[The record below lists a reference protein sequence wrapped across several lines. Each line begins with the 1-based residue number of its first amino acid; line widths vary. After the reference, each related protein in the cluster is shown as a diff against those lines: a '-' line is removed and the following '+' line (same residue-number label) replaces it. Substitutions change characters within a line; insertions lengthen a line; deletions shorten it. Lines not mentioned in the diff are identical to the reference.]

1 MASGGR
7 TNNRWKPAYESVV
20 IGDRADAV
28 PSYDTYHERRPAGRL
43 NVGEI
48 DRHDTGIVCR
58 ESVCKNRETTEGISW
73 FRPLCSLG
81 MATPT
86 MGLEAISLWIGTIG
100 MALGTVYFLAK
111 GWSVDDPREQEYY
124 IVTIFIPAIAA
135 VSYFA
140 MATGYG
146 LIEVDVTGLGTLDIY
161 WARYADWLFTTPL
174 LLLDLGLLAGADR
187 NTIYTLIGLD
197 VFMIGTGLVGALATE
212 GQLFRIV
219 WWAIST
225 GALLVL
231 LYFLLGKLSEQAGRR
246 SSEVG
251 ALFSQL
257 RNLTLVLWLIYPLIW
272 ILGTE
277 GGLAFV
283 PLGVETAAFMVLDLA
298 AKVGFGFLL
307 LRSRE
312 VLELSGATPS
322 AAATD

>member
-1 MASGGR
+1 
-7 TNNRWKPAYESVV
+7 
-20 IGDRADAV
+20 
-28 PSYDTYHERRPAGRL
+28 
-43 NVGEI
+43 
-48 DRHDTGIVCR
+48 
-58 ESVCKNRETTEGISW
+58 
-73 FRPLCSLG
+73 

-225 GALLVL
+225 GALIAL
-231 LYFLLGKLSEQAGRR
+231 LYFLLGEMTEQAAKQPGD
-246 SSEVG
+246 VG
-251 ALFSQL
+251 ALFGRL
-257 RNLTLVLWLIYPLIW
+257 RNLTALLWAIYPVVW
-272 ILGTE
+272 VLGTE
-277 GGLAFV
+277 SGLAII

-307 LRSRE
+307 LRSRS
-312 VLELSGATPS
+312 VLS
-322 AAATD
+322 AASSRGAAAVADD

>member
-1 MASGGR
+1 
-7 TNNRWKPAYESVV
+7 
-20 IGDRADAV
+20 
-28 PSYDTYHERRPAGRL
+28 
-43 NVGEI
+43 
-48 DRHDTGIVCR
+48 
-58 ESVCKNRETTEGISW
+58 
-73 FRPLCSLG
+73 

-225 GALLVL
+225 GALIAL
-231 LYFLLGKLSEQAGRR
+231 LYFLLGEMTEQAAKQPGD
-246 SSEVG
+246 VG
-251 ALFSQL
+251 ALFGRL
-257 RNLTLVLWLIYPLIW
+257 RNLTALLWAIYPVVW
-272 ILGTE
+272 VLGTE
-277 GGLAFV
+277 SGLAII

-307 LRSRE
+307 LRSRS
-312 VLELSGATPS
+312 VLSAASSAGAT
-322 AAATD
+322 AVADD

>member
-1 MASGGR
+1 
-7 TNNRWKPAYESVV
+7 
-20 IGDRADAV
+20 
-28 PSYDTYHERRPAGRL
+28 
-43 NVGEI
+43 
-48 DRHDTGIVCR
+48 
-58 ESVCKNRETTEGISW
+58 
-73 FRPLCSLG
+73 
-81 MATPT
+81 
-86 MGLEAISLWIGTIG
+86 MGLEAISLWIGTVG

-225 GALLVL
+225 GALIAL
-231 LYFLLGKLSEQAGRR
+231 LYFLLGEMTEQAAKQPGD
-246 SSEVG
+246 VG
-251 ALFSQL
+251 ALFGRL
-257 RNLTLVLWLIYPLIW
+257 RNLTALLWAIYPVVW
-272 ILGTE
+272 VLGTE
-277 GGLAFV
+277 SGLAII
-283 PLGVETAAFMVLDLA
+283 PLPVETAAFMVLDLA

-307 LRSRE
+307 LRSRS
-312 VLELSGATPS
+312 VLS
-322 AAATD
+322 AASSHGTAAVADD

>member
-1 MASGGR
+1 
-7 TNNRWKPAYESVV
+7 
-20 IGDRADAV
+20 
-28 PSYDTYHERRPAGRL
+28 
-43 NVGEI
+43 
-48 DRHDTGIVCR
+48 
-58 ESVCKNRETTEGISW
+58 
-73 FRPLCSLG
+73 
-81 MATPT
+81 

-225 GALLVL
+225 GALIAL
-231 LYFLLGKLSEQAGRR
+231 LYFLLGEMSEQAAQQPGD
-246 SSEVG
+246 VG
-251 ALFSQL
+251 ALFGRL
-257 RNLTLVLWLIYPLIW
+257 RNLTALLWAIYPVVW
-272 ILGTE
+272 VLGTE
-277 GGLAFV
+277 SGLAII

-307 LRSRE
+307 LRSRS
-312 VLELSGATPS
+312 VLS
-322 AAATD
+322 AASSRGAAAVADD

>member
-1 MASGGR
+1 MAS
-7 TNNRWKPAYESVV
+7 
-20 IGDRADAV
+20 
-28 PSYDTYHERRPAGRL
+28 
-43 NVGEI
+43 
-48 DRHDTGIVCR
+48 
-58 ESVCKNRETTEGISW
+58 
-73 FRPLCSLG
+73 
-81 MATPT
+81 PT

-225 GALLVL
+225 GALIAL
-231 LYFLLGKLSEQAGRR
+231 LYFLLGEMSEQAAQQPGD
-246 SSEVG
+246 VG
-251 ALFSQL
+251 ALFGRL
-257 RNLTLVLWLIYPLIW
+257 RNLTALLWAIYPVVW
-272 ILGTE
+272 VLGTE
-277 GGLAFV
+277 SGLAII
-283 PLGVETAAFMVLDLA
+283 PLPVETAAFMVLDLA

-307 LRSRE
+307 LRSRS
-312 VLELSGATPS
+312 VLS
-322 AAATD
+322 AATSHGAAAVADD

>member
-1 MASGGR
+1 
-7 TNNRWKPAYESVV
+7 
-20 IGDRADAV
+20 
-28 PSYDTYHERRPAGRL
+28 
-43 NVGEI
+43 
-48 DRHDTGIVCR
+48 
-58 ESVCKNRETTEGISW
+58 
-73 FRPLCSLG
+73 
-81 MATPT
+81 
-86 MGLEAISLWIGTIG
+86 MGLEAISLWIGTVG

-135 VSYFA
+135 VSYFS

-146 LIEVDVTGLGTLDIY
+146 AIYIPAPEGFTSAATEMVGGETVVKIY

-225 GALLVL
+225 GALIAL
-231 LYFLLGKLSEQAGRR
+231 LYFLLGEMTEQAAKQPGD
-246 SSEVG
+246 VG
-251 ALFSQL
+251 ALFGRL
-257 RNLTLVLWLIYPLIW
+257 RNLTALLWAIYPVVW
-272 ILGTE
+272 VLGTE
-277 GGLAFV
+277 SGLAII
-283 PLGVETAAFMVLDLA
+283 PLPVETAAFMVLDLA

-307 LRSRE
+307 LRSRS
-312 VLELSGATPS
+312 VLSAASSSGA
-322 AAATD
+322 AAVADD

>member
-1 MASGGR
+1 M
-7 TNNRWKPAYESVV
+7 T
-20 IGDRADAV
+20 
-28 PSYDTYHERRPAGRL
+28 
-43 NVGEI
+43 
-48 DRHDTGIVCR
+48 
-58 ESVCKNRETTEGISW
+58 
-73 FRPLCSLG
+73 
-81 MATPT
+81 
-86 MGLEAISLWIGTIG
+86 
-100 MALGTVYFLAK
+100 LGTVYFLAK

-135 VSYFA
+135 AAYFS

-146 LIEVDVTGLGTLDIY
+146 VIHIPAPDGFASAATEMVNGERVVKIY

-225 GALLVL
+225 GALIAL
-231 LYFLLGKLSEQAGRR
+231 LYFLLGEMSEQAERQPGD
-246 SSEVG
+246 VG
-251 ALFSQL
+251 ALFGRL
-257 RNLTLVLWLIYPLIW
+257 RNLTALLWAIYPVVW
-272 ILGTE
+272 VLGTE
-277 GGLAFV
+277 SGLAII

-307 LRSRE
+307 LRSRS
-312 VLELSGATPS
+312 VIS
-322 AAATD
+322 AASKAAGTSAAPVDD

>member
-1 MASGGR
+1 MAS
-7 TNNRWKPAYESVV
+7 
-20 IGDRADAV
+20 
-28 PSYDTYHERRPAGRL
+28 
-43 NVGEI
+43 
-48 DRHDTGIVCR
+48 
-58 ESVCKNRETTEGISW
+58 
-73 FRPLCSLG
+73 
-81 MATPT
+81 PT
-86 MGLEAISLWIGTIG
+86 MGLEAISLWIGTVG

-225 GALLVL
+225 GALIAL
-231 LYFLLGKLSEQAGRR
+231 LYFLLGEMTEQASKQPGD
-246 SSEVG
+246 VG
-251 ALFSQL
+251 ALFGRL
-257 RNLTLVLWLIYPLIW
+257 RNLTALLWAIYPVVW
-272 ILGTE
+272 VLGTE
-277 GGLAFV
+277 SGLAII

-307 LRSRE
+307 LRSRS
-312 VLELSGATPS
+312 VLSAASGHGAT
-322 AAATD
+322 AVADD

>member
-1 MASGGR
+1 
-7 TNNRWKPAYESVV
+7 
-20 IGDRADAV
+20 
-28 PSYDTYHERRPAGRL
+28 
-43 NVGEI
+43 
-48 DRHDTGIVCR
+48 
-58 ESVCKNRETTEGISW
+58 
-73 FRPLCSLG
+73 

-187 NTIYTLIGLD
+187 NTIYTIIGLD

-212 GQLFRIV
+212 GQLFRIA

-225 GALLVL
+225 GALIAL
-231 LYFLLGKLSEQAGRR
+231 LYFLLGEMTEQAAKQPGD
-246 SSEVG
+246 VG
-251 ALFSQL
+251 ALFGRL
-257 RNLTLVLWLIYPLIW
+257 RNLTALLWAIYPVVW
-272 ILGTE
+272 VLGTE
-277 GGLAFV
+277 SGLEII

-307 LRSRE
+307 LRSRS
-312 VLELSGATPS
+312 VLSAASSHGAT
-322 AAATD
+322 AVADD

>member
-1 MASGGR
+1 
-7 TNNRWKPAYESVV
+7 
-20 IGDRADAV
+20 
-28 PSYDTYHERRPAGRL
+28 
-43 NVGEI
+43 
-48 DRHDTGIVCR
+48 
-58 ESVCKNRETTEGISW
+58 
-73 FRPLCSLG
+73 

-225 GALLVL
+225 GALIAL
-231 LYFLLGKLSEQAGRR
+231 LYFLLGEMTEQAAKQPGD
-246 SSEVG
+246 VG
-251 ALFSQL
+251 ALFGRL
-257 RNLTLVLWLIYPLIW
+257 RNLTALLWAIYPVVW
-272 ILGTE
+272 VLGTE
-277 GGLAFV
+277 SGLEII

-307 LRSRE
+307 LRSRS
-312 VLELSGATPS
+312 VLS
-322 AAATD
+322 AASSRGAAAVADD

>member
-1 MASGGR
+1 
-7 TNNRWKPAYESVV
+7 
-20 IGDRADAV
+20 
-28 PSYDTYHERRPAGRL
+28 
-43 NVGEI
+43 
-48 DRHDTGIVCR
+48 
-58 ESVCKNRETTEGISW
+58 
-73 FRPLCSLG
+73 

-86 MGLEAISLWIGTIG
+86 MGLEAVSLWIGTIG

-187 NTIYTLIGLD
+187 NTIYTIIGLD

-212 GQLFRIV
+212 GQLFRIA

-225 GALLVL
+225 GALIAL
-231 LYFLLGKLSEQAGRR
+231 LYFLLGEMTEQAAKQPGD
-246 SSEVG
+246 VG
-251 ALFSQL
+251 ALFGRL
-257 RNLTLVLWLIYPLIW
+257 RNLTAVLWGIYPVVW
-272 ILGTE
+272 VLGTE
-277 GGLAFV
+277 SGLAII
-283 PLGVETAAFMVLDLA
+283 PLGVETAAFVVLDLA

-307 LRSRE
+307 LRSRS
-312 VLELSGATPS
+312 VLS
-322 AAATD
+322 AASSHGAAAVADD

>member
-1 MASGGR
+1 
-7 TNNRWKPAYESVV
+7 
-20 IGDRADAV
+20 
-28 PSYDTYHERRPAGRL
+28 
-43 NVGEI
+43 
-48 DRHDTGIVCR
+48 
-58 ESVCKNRETTEGISW
+58 
-73 FRPLCSLG
+73 
-81 MATPT
+81 

-187 NTIYTLIGLD
+187 NTIYTIIGLD

-212 GQLFRIV
+212 GQLLRIV

-225 GALLVL
+225 GALIAL
-231 LYFLLGKLSEQAGRR
+231 LYFLLGEMTEQAAKQPGD
-246 SSEVG
+246 VG
-251 ALFSQL
+251 ALFGRL
-257 RNLTLVLWLIYPLIW
+257 RNLTALLWAIYPVVW
-272 ILGTE
+272 VLGTE
-277 GGLAFV
+277 SGLAII

-307 LRSRE
+307 LRSRS
-312 VLELSGATPS
+312 VLS
-322 AAATD
+322 AASSRGAAAVADD

>member
-1 MASGGR
+1 
-7 TNNRWKPAYESVV
+7 
-20 IGDRADAV
+20 
-28 PSYDTYHERRPAGRL
+28 
-43 NVGEI
+43 
-48 DRHDTGIVCR
+48 
-58 ESVCKNRETTEGISW
+58 
-73 FRPLCSLG
+73 
-81 MATPT
+81 

-225 GALLVL
+225 GALIAL
-231 LYFLLGKLSEQAGRR
+231 LYFLLGEMTEQAAKQPGD
-246 SSEVG
+246 VG
-251 ALFSQL
+251 ALFGRL
-257 RNLTLVLWLIYPLIW
+257 RNLTALLWAIYPVVW
-272 ILGTE
+272 VLGTE
-277 GGLAFV
+277 SGLAII
-283 PLGVETAAFMVLDLA
+283 PLGVETAAFMMLDLA

-307 LRSRE
+307 LRSRS
-312 VLELSGATPS
+312 VLS
-322 AAATD
+322 AASSRGAAAVADD

>member
-1 MASGGR
+1 
-7 TNNRWKPAYESVV
+7 
-20 IGDRADAV
+20 
-28 PSYDTYHERRPAGRL
+28 
-43 NVGEI
+43 
-48 DRHDTGIVCR
+48 
-58 ESVCKNRETTEGISW
+58 
-73 FRPLCSLG
+73 

-225 GALLVL
+225 GALIAL
-231 LYFLLGKLSEQAGRR
+231 LYFLLGEMTEQAAKQPGD
-246 SSEVG
+246 VG
-251 ALFSQL
+251 ALFGRL
-257 RNLTLVLWLIYPLIW
+257 RNLTALLWAIYPVVW
-272 ILGTE
+272 VLGTE
-277 GGLAFV
+277 SGLEII

-307 LRSRE
+307 LRSRS
-312 VLELSGATPS
+312 VLSAASSHGAT
-322 AAATD
+322 AVADD

>member
-1 MASGGR
+1 
-7 TNNRWKPAYESVV
+7 
-20 IGDRADAV
+20 
-28 PSYDTYHERRPAGRL
+28 
-43 NVGEI
+43 
-48 DRHDTGIVCR
+48 
-58 ESVCKNRETTEGISW
+58 
-73 FRPLCSLG
+73 
-81 MATPT
+81 

-225 GALLVL
+225 GALIAL
-231 LYFLLGKLSEQAGRR
+231 LYFLLGEMSEQAAQQPGD
-246 SSEVG
+246 VG
-251 ALFSQL
+251 ALFGRL
-257 RNLTLVLWLIYPLIW
+257 RNLTALLWAIYPVVW
-272 ILGTE
+272 VLGTE
-277 GGLAFV
+277 SGLAII
-283 PLGVETAAFMVLDLA
+283 PLPVETAAFMVLDLA

-307 LRSRE
+307 LRSRS
-312 VLELSGATPS
+312 VLS
-322 AAATD
+322 AATSHGAAAVADD